1 MESFAGADLHKRV
14 TQLAVLR
21 DGQPPSQFR
30 FPNDPK
36 TVQAVLRKLPRG
48 TKIAVEATGSWWNLN
63 VPLCVNRMQ
72 VNLKNSVPKKYETN
86 APREKSSLALA
97 GILVIQ

>member
-1 MESFAGADLHKRV
+1 MSFAGADLHKRV

-48 TKIAVEATGSWWNLN
+48 TKIAVEATGSWWWFVEKARELGHA
-63 VPLCVNRMQ
+63 VCFLIPS
-72 VNLKNSVPKKYETN
+72 KPK
-86 APREKSSLALA
+86 
-97 GILVIQ
+97 Q